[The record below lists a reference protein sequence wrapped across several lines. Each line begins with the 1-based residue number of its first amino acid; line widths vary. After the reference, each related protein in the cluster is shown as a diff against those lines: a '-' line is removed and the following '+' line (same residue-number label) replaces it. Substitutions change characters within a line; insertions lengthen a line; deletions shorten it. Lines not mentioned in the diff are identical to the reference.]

1 MLISLHSSF
10 FPDNFCRSKQTFLDL
25 IFDLSF
31 RTRVKAARRKTKLT
45 SLTAN
50 LFRTRPL
57 GELSLCLRWFVLH
70 RVYRGKWIWLIFS
83 LDIDFSPIKLYI
95 FLIRT
100 TSWTWKCNSFAIWLK
115 IGEICDFSILVFFG
129 QPFWIEDINR
139 KSWNSIP
146 SCNFVNST

>member
-1 MLISLHSSF
+1 MCQYRFVRSLYRPTTSKIKSRLVQQLVQFSPSLNSGLNMLISLHSSF

-31 RTRVKAARRKTKLT
+31 RTRVKAALRKTKLT

-70 RVYRGKWIWLIFS
+70 RVYRGKRIWLISS

-100 TSWTWKCNSFAIWLK
+100 TS
-115 IGEICDFSILVFFG
+115 
-129 QPFWIEDINR
+129 
-139 KSWNSIP
+139 
-146 SCNFVNST
+146 